1 MRGSVQNGFRAPSL
15 QQQFFTTTSTNF
27 INGVPFDITT
37 FRVDDPI
44 AQALGAE
51 SLDAEKSTNFAVG
64 AVYQAGSFNLTVD
77 AYMIEVTDRIVLS
90 AFFYGGQ
97 WVLSNEEVAE
107 LVRRHPD
114 RFIGAGTVNIM
125 QKPMQVVRE
134 VEYLVKELG
143 LRCLRL
149 EPYMYGDGMTGLPPN
164 DKHYWPVYMKCSELG
179 VAVAIQVGHTG
190 PLLPSECG
198 RPIYLDE
205 VALSFPDLAI
215 LGCHVGQP
223 WHEEMMVLA
232 WKHPNVY
239 LETSARGPRQWPQ
252 TLVDFTK
259 GWGQDKVIW
268 ATDYPL
274 LAFDRTLT
282 ELEALGLSDV
292 AYRKVVRDNLLRA
305 LRLDL

>member
-1 MRGSVQNGFRAPSL
+1 MAREKIAIDAWGTYVSPEGAKKWPPEFLHIFRKYKCPSTMFDGAPL
-15 QQQFFTTTSTNF
+15 EAMLAEMDAA
-27 INGVPFDITT
+27 GV
-37 FRVDDPI
+37 
-44 AQALGAE
+44 
-51 SLDAEKSTNFAVG
+51 
-64 AVYQAGSFNLTVD
+64 
-77 AYMIEVTDRIVLS
+77 DRIVLS

-134 VEYLVKELG
+134 VEYLVKKLG

-149 EPYMYGDGMTGLPPN
+149 EPYKYGDGMTGLPPN

-205 VALSFPDLAI
+205 VALSFPDLTI

-239 LETSARGPRQWPQ
+239 LETSARGPRRQG
-252 TLVDFTK
+252 T
-259 GWGQDKVIW
+259 
-268 ATDYPL
+268 ATWHSSSRVRVCRRSRRCGPSRTSRPCAHSRRCL
-274 LAFDRTLT
+274 LYTSPSPRDRTRSRMPSS
-282 ELEALGLSDV
+282 A
-292 AYRKVVRDNLLRA
+292 
-305 LRLDL
+305 

>member
-1 MRGSVQNGFRAPSL
+1 MARPKIAIDAWATYISPEGAKKWPPEFVHIFRKYKCPPNMFEGGTVEAML
-15 QQQFFTTTSTNF
+15 AEMDAA
-27 INGVPFDITT
+27 GV
-37 FRVDDPI
+37 
-44 AQALGAE
+44 
-51 SLDAEKSTNFAVG
+51 
-64 AVYQAGSFNLTVD
+64 
-77 AYMIEVTDRIVLS
+77 DRIVLS
-90 AFFYGGQ
+90 AFYYGGQ
-97 WVLSNEEVAE
+97 WVLTNEEVAQM
-107 LVRRHPD
+107 VRERPD

-134 VEYLVKELG
+134 VDYLVKDLG

-164 DKHYWPVYMKCSELG
+164 DKHYWPVYMRCSELG

-239 LETSARGPRQWPQ
+239 LETSARGPRQWPAS
-252 TLVDFTK
+252 LVDFAK
-259 GWGQDKVIW
+259 GW
-268 ATDYPL
+268 A
-274 LAFDRTLT
+274 RT
-282 ELEALGLSDV
+282 
-292 AYRKVVRDNLLRA
+292 R
-305 LRLDL
+305 

>member
-1 MRGSVQNGFRAPSL
+1 MTRPKIAIDAWATYISPEGAKKWPPEFLHIFRKYKCPPNMFEGGTVEAML
-15 QQQFFTTTSTNF
+15 AEMDAA
-27 INGVPFDITT
+27 GV
-37 FRVDDPI
+37 
-44 AQALGAE
+44 
-51 SLDAEKSTNFAVG
+51 
-64 AVYQAGSFNLTVD
+64 
-77 AYMIEVTDRIVLS
+77 DRIVLS

-97 WVLSNEEVAE
+97 WVLSNEEVARM
-107 LVRRHPD
+107 VRERPD
-114 RFIGAGTVNIM
+114 RFIGAGTVNVM

-134 VEYLVKELG
+134 VDYLVKDLG

-164 DKHYWPVYMKCSELG
+164 DKHYWPVYMRCSELG
-179 VAVAIQVGHTG
+179 AAVAIQVGHTG

-252 TLVDFTK
+252 SLVDYAK

-274 LAFDRTLT
+274 LGFDRTLS
-282 ELEALGLSDV
+282 ELEALGVDDKV
-292 AYRKVVRDNLLRA
+292 YRKIVRDNLLRA
-305 LRLDL
+305 LRLEL

>member
-1 MRGSVQNGFRAPSL
+1 MKRERIAIDAWATFVSPEGAKRWPPEFLHIFRKYRSPPSITEGQSVEAL
-15 QQQFFTTTSTNF
+15 LAEMDAA
-27 INGVPFDITT
+27 GV
-37 FRVDDPI
+37 
-44 AQALGAE
+44 E
-51 SLDAEKSTNFAVG
+51 
-64 AVYQAGSFNLTVD
+64 
-77 AYMIEVTDRIVLS
+77 RIVLS
-90 AFFYGGQ
+90 AFHFRGA
-97 WVLSNEEVAE
+97 WILRNEEVAE

-114 RFIGAGTVNIM
+114 RFIGAGTVDVM
-125 QKPMQVVRE
+125 RKPMDVAGE
-134 VEYLVKELG
+134 VERLVRDLG
-143 LRCLRL
+143 LRCIRL

-179 VAVAIQVGHTG
+179 VAVAVQVGHTG

-205 VALSFPDLAI
+205 VALAFPDLVI

-252 TLVDFTK
+252 SLVDFARS
-259 GWGQDKVIW
+259 WGQDKLIW

-274 LAFDRTLT
+274 LGFDRTLG
-282 ELEALGLSDV
+282 ELEDLGMPPEV
-292 AYRKVVRDNLLRA
+292 FRKLVRENLLRA
-305 LRLDL
+305 LRLEQ

>member
-1 MRGSVQNGFRAPSL
+1 MEQLARSAHGDDDDRYLAQLIVRESDRLSRLLSEFLDFARVRATEFVPVDL
-15 QQQFFTTTSTNF
+15 Q
-27 INGVPFDITT
+27 
-37 FRVDDPI
+37 
-44 AQALGAE
+44 
-51 SLDAEKSTNFAVG
+51 AV
-64 AVYQAGSFNLTVD
+64 
-77 AYMIEVTDRIVLS
+77 VTAAARM
-90 AFFYGGQ
+90 
-97 WVLSNEEVAE
+97 
-107 LVRRHPD
+107 VREHPD

-134 VEYLVKELG
+134 VDYLVKDLG

-164 DKHYWPVYMKCSELG
+164 DKHYWPVYMRCSELG

-239 LETSARGPRQWPQ
+239 LETSARGPRQWPRS
-252 TLVDFTK
+252 LVDFAK

-274 LAFDRTLT
+274 LGFDRTLG
-282 ELEALGLSDV
+282 ELEALGVD
-292 AYRKVVRDNLLRA
+292 ATIYRKIVRDNLLRA